1 MLVAL
6 VLICPLFVP
15 SEIANCAW
23 SKATAAIRLP
33 GEFATPVACLLHGH
47 AFLAERSLGA
57 HLSETEQ
64 VKVVCAPKGS
74 IAAAIQRFAVV
85 LDMR

>member
-6 VLICPLFVP
+6 VLICPLFASTEVTH
-15 SEIANCAW
+15 CAW

-33 GEFATPVACLLHGH
+33 GEFASPVPCLLHGH
-47 AFLAERSLGA
+47 AFFSERSLA
-57 HLSETEQ
+57 MHLSESEQ

-74 IAAAIQRFAVV
+74 MAAAIQRLSPV

>member
-6 VLICPLFVP
+6 VLICPLFVS
-15 SEIANCAW
+15 SEGAHCAW

-33 GEFATPVACLLHGH
+33 GAFATPVACLVHGH
-47 AFLAERSLGA
+47 TFLAESSFAR

-74 IAAAIQRFAVV
+74 MAAAVQRFSPV